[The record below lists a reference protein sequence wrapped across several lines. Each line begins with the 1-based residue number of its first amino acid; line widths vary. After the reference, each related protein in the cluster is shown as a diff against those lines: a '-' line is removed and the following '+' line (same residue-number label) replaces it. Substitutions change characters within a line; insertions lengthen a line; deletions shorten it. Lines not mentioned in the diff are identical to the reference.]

1 MKRVWSFVCCV
12 FVLLLASTNAWAQAG
27 ATAQISGVVKD
38 PSGGVLP
45 GVSVTAT
52 QTDTGLRR
60 DATTETDGSYVIPN
74 LPAGPYR
81 LEATLQGFRSFQQT
95 GITLQVGASPTINVT
110 LAIGAV
116 AETITVQANASLV
129 ETKNLGVGQVMTNKQ
144 VLELPLNGR
153 NTADLLALLPASVPT
168 AGGNATSRSMQGS
181 SGGIA
186 YSLAGGLNFGV
197 SYVLDGA
204 THNRPYDNLNLPLPF
219 PDPTG
224 EFKAE
229 TSAMTAQNGMHSG
242 GAVNVITK
250 SGTNS
255 FRGNAFEFFRHHAMN
270 ATDPFAV
277 KDANGNRR
285 DDGLKRNQYGATL
298 GGPIAKDKLFFFLG
312 YQGTNTRV
320 IPVDLR
326 AFVPTAAMLAG
337 DFTAFASPACNA
349 GRQIN
354 LTAPFA
360 ANRINPALFS
370 RAALNISAKLPPTT
384 DPCGLLQYGRPDAS
398 DEWQQVTKVD
408 YQVSEKHRVFG

>member
-60 DATTETDGSYVIPN
+60 DATTETDGSYSLLN
-74 LPAGPYR
+74 LPPGPYR

-95 GITLQVGASPTINVT
+95 GITLQLGASPTINVT
-110 LAIGAV
+110 MAIGAV

-129 ETKNLGVGQVMTNKQ
+129 ETKNLGIGQVMTNKQ

-168 AGGNATSRSMQGS
+168 PGGNATSRSMGGV

-204 THNRPYDNLNLPLPF
+204 THNNPYDNLNLPLPF
-219 PDPTG
+219 PDATG

-270 ATDPFAV
+270 ATDPFAI
-277 KDANGNRR
+277 KDANGNRK

-298 GGPIAKDKLFFFLG
+298 GGPIAKGRLFFFLG
-312 YQGTNTRV
+312 YQGTNIRQLPT
-320 IPVDLR
+320 DNR

-337 DFTAFASPACNA
+337 DFTAFTSPACNN

-354 LTAPFA
+354 LGLPFVG
-360 ANRINPALFS
+360 NRVSTTQLSP
-370 RAALNISAKLPPTT
+370 AALRISAKLPTT
-384 DPCGLLQYGRPDAS
+384 SDPCGLVQYGLPTA
-398 DEWQQVTKVD
+398 
-408 YQVSEKHRVFG
+408 

>member
-12 FVLLLASTNAWAQAG
+12 FVLLLASTNVWAQAG

-74 LPAGPYR
+74 LPPGPYR

-95 GITLQVGASPTINVT
+95 GITLQVGASPTLNVT
-110 LAIGAV
+110 MTIGAV

-129 ETKNLGVGQVMTNKQ
+129 ETKNLGIGQVMTNKQ

-153 NTADLLALLPASVPT
+153 NTADLLALLPAAVPT
-168 AGGNATSRSMQGS
+168 PGGNATSRSMGGS

-186 YSLAGGLNFGV
+186 YSLAGGLNYGV
-197 SYVLDGA
+197 SYVLDGS
-204 THNRPYDNLNLPLPF
+204 THNNPYDNLNFPLPF
-219 PDPTG
+219 PDAAG

-250 SGTNS
+250 SGSNA
-255 FRGNAFEFFRHHAMN
+255 FRGNGFEFFRHHAMN
-270 ATDPFAV
+270 ATDPFAI

-298 GGPIAKDKLFFFLG
+298 GGPIAKDRLFFFLG
-312 YQGTNTRV
+312 YQGTNIRQLPT
-320 IPVDLR
+320 DNR

-337 DFTAFASPACNA
+337 DFTAFTSPACNN

-354 LTAPFA
+354 LTAPYVG
-360 ANRINPALFS
+360 NRVSPALLS
-370 RAALNISAKLPPTT
+370 PAALRISAKLPTSS
-384 DPCGLLQYGRPDAS
+384 DPLGC
-398 DEWQQVTKVD
+398 
-408 YQVSEKHRVFG
+408 

>member
-1 MKRVWSFVCCV
+1 MKRVWSFACAVLIV
-12 FVLLLASTNAWAQAG
+12 FFASANAWAQAG

-38 PSGGVLP
+38 SSGGVLP
-45 GVSVTAT
+45 GVDVTAT
-52 QTDTGLRR
+52 QTDTGLKRS
-60 DATTETDGSYVIPN
+60 AVSEADGSYSLLN
-74 LPAGPYR
+74 LPPGPYR
-81 LEATLQGFRSFQQT
+81 VDAMLQGFKSFQQT
-95 GITLQVGASPTINVT
+95 GIVLQVGASPVINVS
-110 LAIGAV
+110 LSIGAV

-144 VLELPLNGR
+144 VVELPLNGR

-181 SGGIA
+181 NGGIA

-204 THNRPYDNLNLPLPF
+204 THNNPYDNLNFPLPF
-219 PDPTG
+219 PDATG

-250 SGTNS
+250 SGSNS
-255 FRGNAFEFFRHHAMN
+255 FRGDGFEFFRHHAMN

-277 KDANGNRR
+277 KDASGNRK

-312 YQGTNTRV
+312 YQGTNIRQVPT
-320 IPVDLR
+320 DNR
-326 AFVPTAAMLAG
+326 AFVPTAAMLAA
-337 DFTAFASPACNA
+337 T
-349 GRQIN
+349 
-354 LTAPFA
+354 
-360 ANRINPALFS
+360 
-370 RAALNISAKLPPTT
+370 
-384 DPCGLLQYGRPDAS
+384 
-398 DEWQQVTKVD
+398 
-408 YQVSEKHRVFG
+408 